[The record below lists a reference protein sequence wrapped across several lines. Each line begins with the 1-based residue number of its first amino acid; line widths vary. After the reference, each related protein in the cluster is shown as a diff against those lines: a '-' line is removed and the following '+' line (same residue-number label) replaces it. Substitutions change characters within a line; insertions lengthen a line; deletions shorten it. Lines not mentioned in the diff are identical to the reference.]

1 MEAMRNSARN
11 RARPG
16 MATGSSASV
25 DDQSGEPAK
34 VSAPSRQRA
43 AGIGGSAKTVRPAN
57 SRSMGADLVTPSRV
71 ASDNEFAIGGA
82 SAKGVEDRIDQ
93 AIRASPVV
101 QTLQALAFEQNRS
114 IREILALDSAAQLRI
129 KAAQAPSRTSNDGS
143 SDEHAAQPP
152 PPSEEAAARIAEISS
167 RLADTEAQLERTCQ
181 QIASEVSNSKSA
193 SHARAVSRQ
202 AYGAN
207 PLRFKQSP
215 GVDRSQPLIS
225 RFTKQLD
232 IEEQFRSKRTGSAK
246 HLEQFFDEEEQDAIR
261 HSDRIVAEERSP
273 ESVASRFLDKNG
285 YLPGDDLV
293 DDEDSVLFSSDEES
307 TDDFTATTCSDELRS
322 DSEDEE
328 QDLRLQI
335 IKQHLPK
342 IRRASGSAVKFSCTG
357 EVLRRLQL
365 EDVTIKR
372 PTTRSPMLE
381 LIMNNWLRSSF
392 RTVNTDHVCE
402 FLRLMRLL
410 PLEYA
415 VSVYYALVKRILPIS
430 KTFFK
435 FLYRCI
441 HEYLPSHRRAFCKA
455 YYSDNK
461 KKKKSSKRNHKPTL
475 KAPTIALISDIVDAT
490 GRFYNE
496 YRAYERDH
504 EGFTYKTVF
513 DCLTPAQASDFASQS
528 RLTEGTLAAMDTEAF
543 METWRQ
549 TFGFQH
555 SAPVLAAINAVAF
568 SGNVLKPASW
578 SSYNAKF
585 LNVLNQAPMANRP
598 PGKMV
603 ARAFMHNCNC
613 AFLVRDVLAHEPA
626 DHTVALDLVL
636 DRLNDS
642 GFLQSDELRNELR
655 GDKRG
660 DAFAR
665 GPEDDRLRLP
675 RTARDPG
682 ARTIGNNFGARA
694 GGGGA
699 ASGSNRPTYS
709 APSNAVKTNSSSTP
723 KCTRCKR
730 EGHTIDSCICKHDV
744 DGVRLEKVDDV
755 VYQARRGRA
764 LELAKQKVHAV
775 AASSGSDTEDL
786 EGFDSSL
793 LEQSDHEERDCD
805 GIYSGRTCSIKPCDD
820 DVLNTFT
827 PATSEVNNEH
837 ESWFATTIFPTAV
850 STLTIASDSAKN
862 TKLVSAP
869 VIFTTAA
876 HVPAPS
882 LLNCGD
888 IESNPGPHTPKVLV
902 SMPVYK
908 ARRPFEREAC
918 EVGARSFLSS
928 VLLYATVVFALM
940 AWTRWLLG
948 VKRHNSLA
956 SMFYALTY
964 KPCENIGSAYHGPP
978 STFRIKLMIVFLS
991 MLPQLA
997 FEFRVADFPPP
1008 PRLVGIEP
1016 NPGPKTRQPAQEQQ
1030 FRRRGLP
1037 LLTHKWGNDAALHE
1051 RAVCFDSVSG
1061 SQSLAHQSP
1070 LFQSPPFQSPQ
1081 LLKASEGHR
1090 ADTPR
1095 LTVGQ
1100 ISLSRAGGAT
1110 TAPGSRQCGQPSMA
1124 GESVLLT
1131 TTGNLFPCP
1140 SVLSLSPSIPFSSV
1154 SHSLSS
1160 IPLSSASS
1168 PVSSLTLD
1176 DTRDDPQV
1184 RLPEEFDENG
1194 DYTPAPL
1201 QRLMTVLEVTSDSDT
1216 SDVEAEV
1223 RGDAPCA
1230 INSVALTQELL
1241 PPPKFIGFLVPPGQS
1256 TPPPER
1262 SATVCAVDTMCQG
1275 NHSVIS
1281 KSVAL
1286 ALRLPLKACTRT
1298 SLTAD
1303 GGKVVCSHI
1312 SEFIVLVRIHDHWVS
1327 IPATALVWE
1336 NAAEPVL
1343 LSNKL
1348 ALDSGLIDF
1357 VLPNDRRTTL
1367 FGTAAFTLDWK
1378 SEIEQAEARTLA
1390 IYHEDVMDESLDDV
1404 VDLSAP
1410 LRCGDQDISTLP
1422 PDALEYAKKFPLMT
1436 KAIPRDAH
1444 PKLDKW
1450 RAHIRESALPLY
1462 SWPASDLKDLKEERL
1477 PFKATPLLHKEF
1489 DKLIEMHYVEE
1500 VRECPTALVM
1510 RAQLVS
1516 KSKTEKRFC
1525 VNGSQ
1530 QKNVMEPGVFPMP
1543 HIRSILAFVASFTY
1557 RAKVDCKH
1565 GYHNFEVHPDDRRWT
1580 TTIGAGRAVVWRKL
1594 VQGFASSGAFFQFAI
1609 TKLLGDFVWKI
1620 CAVYLDDI
1628 IVVGNTAAE
1637 CAANVLAIMTRLN
1650 EYRFR
1655 INFAKCMFT
1664 PSTDI
1669 DFLGFS
1675 IRERLVYPGPKVATM
1690 LSKILPPHNQP
1701 TPKAQ
1706 RHHLH
1711 VFLGCCA
1718 YVMQHCPGLKAA
1730 LAPLY
1735 ISVTSEPFRYG
1746 DIEKQ
1751 AFENSMVLLSTLQP
1765 YHLPSQEDDVTVEVY
1780 SDSSGGAGTADDPG
1794 AWSIVLGQ
1802 RKTAFDPANPAEGFE
1817 LLQLDGGVFNARQA
1831 TWPIIQKEAYA
1842 LFQALVRFRQYVFG
1856 RRIRVIVDSKVLL
1869 HMFRSENNMLKR
1881 WYAYIQTF
1889 DFEIFHVISEA
1900 NSLAD
1905 CLSRY
1910 VAQPPLPKPKPVTP
1924 LSPFAAS
1931 RVSAIRHVPAPSLLV
1946 CGDVESNPGPSSSD
1960 DETPIVFAGAGAATR
1975 ITPGGGR
1982 KARVKSSSHRAA
1994 TVNRSRKETGK
2005 SSGSGSSTRAA
2016 QPPVSV
2022 PSVGTATQAPVSGA
2036 ATSDRVIVIDDTPHP
2051 SPHASPAH
2059 QQEIPEP
2066 AAGQR
2071 GPQRALLEEW
2081 LHTRHVDTGP
2091 NAFFHA
2097 VSNALHHDTATNQ
2110 NPRSLQRPFRDRD
2123 IREQACWFMETS
2135 GDVPLSSTHGLS
2147 LSQLWRELKPLVA
2160 VLDRD
2165 DRHCPDSWTEYRT
2178 LVANQDVFADP
2189 VIMFAVAEAYQMQII
2204 LFEQEGHCRQIIPQH
2219 AFRRIFI
2226 FATSDYSHFNWGQPV
2241 NEEEA
2246 THNEHV
2252 FNWKFDAPSL
2262 SSSPEATV
2270 RARALNNLLEI
2281 SEEHLRWIH
2290 EAHSAYTGH
2299 PGVEATVKLLAVK
2312 GRKWRYMT
2320 AQVAQFIK
2328 RCPTCCSCRLNL
2340 LSAPISASSLRLC
2353 SRPLCRWHIDQTGS
2367 VAECAYTGYKL
2378 FIAFIC
2384 ESTQF
2389 CVLYGSRYGTALET
2403 AIALIHLMGWLGLA
2417 ESIHSDGGSEND
2429 NYIWHQVQQISG
2441 LKHTLSL
2448 AYVPESNGIAENN
2461 IKAAKRFLRA
2471 LTVDIGRHNSWG
2483 LLLPIAQKSL
2493 NDLKREDLRWH
2504 SPNDIV
2510 FASFADRSG
2519 YVIPT
2524 FYERRVQEAD
2534 VEDANA
2540 FSVSANF
2547 AHRVMCFQQG
2557 IVNSF
2562 HELHARAFDAS
2573 SRRNPTVYT
2582 DLIVGQAVLIDWPR
2596 QTPPTPTHPKKR
2608 GPYRVVSISSSHVVL
2623 QHFATPPP
2631 IDQPHALEWSKAAS
2645 VYQYADDLAPLRSS
2659 ADPAASAVPVGV
2671 PGRAIDCVLS
2681 HHLKQGF
2688 DRDNDPHLLRH
2699 RVEHQIYE
2707 CRLYSTDLHPRDHP
2721 SISRSFEYNEIKHT
2735 FAFDCYAQS
2744 HRYLTGHVPVSHMPL
2759 NWSPHAVAPSRRP
2772 AHPPLPIHEQAIPSE
2787 AFSQAFSSDASH

>member
-1 MEAMRNSARN
+1 MEAMRNSARI
-11 RARPG
+11 RARSG

-25 DDQSGEPAK
+25 GDQSGEPAK
-34 VSAPSRQRA
+34 VSTLSRQHA

-57 SRSMGADLVTPSRV
+57 SRSRSADLVTPSRV
-71 ASDNEFAIGGA
+71 ASDNELAIGGA
-82 SAKGVEDRIDQ
+82 SAKGIEDRIDQ
-93 AIRASPVV
+93 AIKASPVV

-129 KAAQAPSRTSNDGS
+129 KAAQATTQTTSDGS
-143 SDEHAAQPP
+143 SAEHAAQPP
-152 PPSEEAAARIAEISS
+152 PPSEEAAARIAEITS
-167 RLADTEAQLERTCQ
+167 RLADTQAQLERTCQ
-181 QIASEVSNSKSA
+181 QIASEVSNPKSA

-215 GVDRSQPLIS
+215 GVDRSQTLIS

-232 IEEQFRSKRTGSAK
+232 IEEQFRSKQTDAAK
-246 HLEQFFDEEEQDAIR
+246 HFEQFFDDEEQDAIR
-261 HSDRIVAEERSP
+261 NSERIMAEERSP
-273 ESVASRFLDKNG
+273 ESVAPQFLDKNG
-285 YLPGDDLV
+285 YLPGHDLV
-293 DDEDSVLFSSDEES
+293 DDEDSVLFSSDDES

-335 IKQHLPK
+335 IRQHLPK

-365 EDVTIKR
+365 EDITIKR

-402 FLRLMRLL
+402 FMRLMRLL

-461 KKKKSSKRNHKPTL
+461 KKKKKSNSRSHKPTL
-475 KAPTIALISDIVDAT
+475 KAPTITLISDIVDAT

-528 RLTEGTLAAMDTEAF
+528 RIPEGTLTAMDTEAF

-578 SSYNAKF
+578 SAYNAKF

-598 PGKMV
+598 PGKVV

-665 GPEDDRLRLP
+665 GPEDDRFRP
-675 RTARDPG
+675 SRPNRDPVT
-682 ARTIGNNFGARA
+682 RTVGNSFGTRA

-699 ASGSNRPTYS
+699 APGSNRPTYAS
-709 APSNAVKTNSSSTP
+709 PSNAAKTNSSPTP
-723 KCTRCKR
+723 KCSRCKR

-744 DGVRLEKVDDV
+744 DGNRLEKVDDV
-755 VYQARRGRA
+755 VYQARRGKA

-775 AASSGSDTEDL
+775 AISSGSDTEDL
-786 EGFDSSL
+786 EGLDSQL
-793 LEQSDHEERDCD
+793 LEQSDHEDRDSD
-805 GIYSGRTCSIKPCDD
+805 GIYSGRTCSIRPFHDN
-820 DVLNTFT
+820 VLDTFSLA
-827 PATSEVNNEH
+827 PFDADNVH
-837 ESWFATTIFPTAV
+837 ESWFTTTV
-850 STLTIASDSAKN
+850 NASASAEN
-862 TKLVSAP
+862 TKPVNAP
-869 VIFTTAA
+869 VIVTVAA

-882 LLNCGD
+882 LLICGD
-888 IESNPGPHTPKVLV
+888 IESNPGPHTPKVLK
-902 SMPVYK
+902 SMPVFT

-918 EVGARSFLSS
+918 ETGTRSFGSS
-928 VLLYATVVFALM
+928 VLLYITVIFALL
-940 AWTRWLLG
+940 TRTHRLLG
-948 VKRHNSLA
+948 GRRYNFYALTL
-956 SMFYALTY
+956 YALTY
-964 KPCENIGSAYHGPP
+964 KPCDNADIARRDTPGAL
-978 STFRIKLMIVFLS
+978 RVQLMVAFLF
-991 MLPQLA
+991 MLPTLA
-997 FEFRVADFPPP
+997 FEFRVTDFPPS

-1016 NPGPKTRQPAQEQQ
+1016 NPGPKMKQPAQAQHYTRSD
-1030 FRRRGLP
+1030 FPP
-1037 LLTHKWGNDAALHE
+1037 LSHQWGHDVTLHE
-1051 RAVCFDSVSG
+1051 RSVCFGSVSVT
-1061 SQSLAHQSP
+1061 QFLPCLSP
-1070 LFQSPPFQSPQ
+1070 PLQSPPFQSPQ
-1081 LLKASEGHR
+1081 LLNASEDHR
-1090 ADTPR
+1090 ADNPR

-1100 ISLSRAGGAT
+1100 INLSRAGGVT
-1110 TAPGSRQCGQPSMA
+1110 TAPGSRQCGQPSMV
-1124 GESVLLT
+1124 GESVLPT
-1131 TTGNLFPCP
+1131 NVEHLFPCP
-1140 SVLSLSPSIPFSSV
+1140 SVLSLSPSNPFTNA
-1154 SHSLSS
+1154 
-1160 IPLSSASS
+1160 SAS
-1168 PVSSLTLD
+1168 VSSLTLVPDAPHSSSSSTSAQAHLTEESD
-1176 DTRDDPQV
+1176 DIS
-1184 RLPEEFDENG
+1184 

-1223 RGDAPCA
+1223 RGAAPSA
-1230 INSVALTQELL
+1230 VNSVAQTLELL

-1256 TPPPER
+1256 IPPPER

-1303 GGKVVCSHI
+1303 GGKVVCSHV
-1312 SEFIVLVRIHDHWVS
+1312 SEFVILVRIHDHWVS

-1336 NAAEPVL
+1336 NAAEPIL

-1378 SEIEQAEARTLA
+1378 SDIEQAEARALA
-1390 IYHEDVMDESLDDV
+1390 IYHEDVMDESLDDI

-1543 HIRSILAFVASFTY
+1543 HIRSILAFVASYPY

-1628 IVVGNTAAE
+1628 IVVGNTSAE

-1664 PSTDI
+1664 PSTNI

-1690 LSKILPPHNQP
+1690 LSKILPPHHQS

-1718 YVMQHCPGLKAA
+1718 YVMQHCPGLKAT

-1735 ISVTSEPFRYG
+1735 LSVASEPFRYG
-1746 DIEKQ
+1746 DVEKK
-1751 AFENSMVLLSTLQP
+1751 AFEDSMVLLSTLQP

-1802 RKTAFDPANPAEGFE
+1802 RKSAFDPANPAEGFE
-1817 LLQLDGGVFNARQA
+1817 LLQLDGGVFNVRQA

-1869 HMFRSENNMLKR
+1869 HMFRSENAMLKR

-1889 DFEIFHVISEA
+1889 DFEIFHVISDA

-1910 VAQPPLPKPKPVTP
+1910 VARQPNPKPKPVTL
-1924 LSPFAAS
+1924 LSPFTVS
-1931 RVSAIRHVPAPSLLV
+1931 RVAAIRHVPAPSLLA

-1960 DETPIVFAGAGAATR
+1960 DDTPIVFAGASAATR
-1975 ITPGGGR
+1975 IPPRGGR
-1982 KARVKSSSHRAA
+1982 KARAKSTSHRAEA
-1994 TVNRSRKETGK
+1994 VPRSRKDTEK
-2005 SSGSGSSTRAA
+2005 PSGSGSSIQAA
-2016 QPPVSV
+2016 HPPVSV
-2022 PSVGTATQAPVSGA
+2022 PSEGIPTQAPVYPAAFRPSGA
-2036 ATSDRVIVIDDTPHP
+2036 ATSDRVIVIEDTSPP
-2051 SPHASPAH
+2051 SPYASPAR
-2059 QQEIPEP
+2059 QREILEPE
-2066 AAGQR
+2066 ADQR

-2081 LHTRHVDTGP
+2081 LHTRHVDAGP
-2091 NAFFHA
+2091 DAFFHA
-2097 VSNALHHDTATNQ
+2097 VADALHHDAATNQ

-2135 GDVPLSSTHGLS
+2135 GNVPLSSTQGLS
-2147 LSQLWRELKPLVA
+2147 LAQLWREMKPHIA
-2160 VLDRD
+2160 VRDRD

-2178 LVANQDVFADP
+2178 LVANQDVYAEP

-2204 LFEQEGHCRQIIPQH
+2204 LFVQDGQCRQIIPQH
-2219 AFRRIFI
+2219 AFRRIFV

-2241 NEEEA
+2241 HEDVA
-2246 THNEHV
+2246 AQHEHV

-2262 SSSPEATV
+2262 SSSPEATI

-2281 SEEHLRWIH
+2281 TEEHLRWIH

-2299 PGVEATVKLLAVK
+2299 PGVEATVKLLAAN

-2340 LSAPISASSLRLC
+2340 LSAPISASTLRLC
-2353 SRPLCRWHIDQTGS
+2353 SRPLRRWHIDQTGS
-2367 VAECAYTGYKL
+2367 MAECAYTGYKL

-2448 AYVPESNGIAENN
+2448 AYVPESNGIAESN

-2493 NDLKREDLRWH
+2493 NDLKREDLHWH

-2524 FYERRVQEAD
+2524 FYQRRVQEGD
-2534 VEDANA
+2534 IEDANT
-2540 FSVSANF
+2540 FPVSANF

-2596 QTPPTPTHPKKR
+2596 QLPPTPTHPKKR
-2608 GPYRVVSISSSHVVL
+2608 GPYRVVSISSSHVAL
-2623 QHFATPPP
+2623 QHFSVPPP
-2631 IDQPHALEWSKAAS
+2631 IDQPFTLEWSKAAS
-2645 VYQYADDLAPLRSS
+2645 VYKYADDLAPARSS
-2659 ADPAASAVPVGV
+2659 DDPAASAAPVGV

-2681 HHLKQGF
+2681 HHLKQDF

-2699 RVEHQIYE
+2699 RVENQVYE
-2707 CRLYSTDLHPRDHP
+2707 CRLYATDLHPRDHP
-2721 SISRSFEYNEIKHT
+2721 SISRSFEYQEIRHT

-2744 HRYLTGHVPVSHMPL
+2744 HRYLTGHIPVSHMPL

-2772 AHPPLPIHEQAIPSE
+2772 AHPPLPIHEQAIPSD